1 MLFPNQPCTNL
12 NLLDLSKSNQ
22 IFKNSET
29 TKKCNKNPITNG
41 KIDQKTRKKSPLYY
55 MGIPPAAPAHNA
67 SLVNRAS
74 SLNTFAGH
82 GPLAHT
88 VFWWAGPG
96 LRVVSRASS
105 PYTLAGQT
113 PPVVTILRRHCSEEL
128 FFTWALVG

>member
-1 MLFPNQPCTNL
+1 
-12 NLLDLSKSNQ
+12 
-22 IFKNSET
+22 
-29 TKKCNKNPITNG
+29 
-41 KIDQKTRKKSPLYY
+41 

-113 PPVVTILRRHCSEEL
+113 PPVVTILRRHLSSESLFSPPTRDLPSEWHWQADNRFLDLLGEEVGSSITAEL
-128 FFTWALVG
+128 KDVSRPPLVDTLPSITRTR